1 MVFMIDSLTVMVLC
15 LIVWYWC

>member
-1 MVFMIDSLTVMVLC
+1 MVFMIDSLTMMVLC